1 MEPLLEIT
9 DTNQSFHVNHN
20 EAIMIELKL
29 NVSEYGHK
37 WLKLGDALFNFG
49 SKKDSNTVLTVT
61 TDQYQYLHMLY
72 VC

>member
-9 DTNQSFHVNHN
+9 DTNQSFHVNQK

-29 NVSEYGHK
+29 NISQYGNQ
-37 WLKLGDALFNFG
+37 WSKLGDALYNFG
-49 SKKDSNTVLTVT
+49 SKKDSNTLLKVT

-72 VC
+72 IC